1 MDWLREYGPAVVFLL
16 ALADGLNL
24 PIPSSA
30 VLLAAGGMA
39 AQGELNL
46 ASVMVAA
53 VAGVFLG
60 NLPWY
65 FLGRRMGS
73 RVLLLI
79 CKLSLNASS
88 CIGRMEMM
96 YQRYGPISLVG
107 ARFIPGLAAIAPPLA
122 GASGL
127 SPRKYLL
134 FDFLGALVFT
144 TTLLLGGTL
153 FGDLWSR
160 VRENPPAPS
169 TLLAVLGLAVLAV
182 LILKVLQR
190 IKDLHLS
197 VPRITPQELKR
208 RLDQGE
214 KVLIVDAR
222 AVSMRHLPPWRLPGA
237 VYEVGDAPHDLLVAY
252 CECPH
257 EASAALLAKSLPGRR
272 AFALKGGMSAWDRC
286 GYPREEVPA

>member
-1 MDWLREYGPAVVFLL
+1 MDWLREYGSAVVFLL

-30 VLLAAGGMA
+30 CLLAAGGLA
-39 AQGELNL
+39 AQGELSL
-46 ASVMVAA
+46 AAVMLAA
-53 VAGVFLG
+53 VAGVFMG

-65 FLGRRMGS
+65 FLGRRMGP

-88 CIGRMEMM
+88 CIGRTEAM
-96 YQRYGPISLVG
+96 YQRYGPVSLVG

-134 FDFLGALVFT
+134 FDFLGAVVFSGTFLV
-144 TTLLLGGTL
+144 GGTL

-160 VRENPPAPS
+160 LRESPPGLA
-169 TLLAVLGLAVLAV
+169 TLVAVLGLGVLA
-182 LILKVLQR
+182 LLLFKVMLR

-197 VPRITPQELKR
+197 VPRITPQDLKKR
-208 RLDQGE
+208 IDRGE
-214 KVLIVDAR
+214 RVQIVDAR
-222 AVSMRHLPPWRLPGA
+222 AASMRNLPPWKLPGA
-237 VYEVGDAPHDLLVAY
+237 VYEMDEGPYDVVVTY

-257 EASAALLAKSLPGRR
+257 EASAALLARSLKGRR
-272 AFALKGGMSAWDRC
+272 VFALKGGMRAWERC
-286 GYPREEVPA
+286 GYPRQEVLA